1 MRAVSQGARRIAL
14 VVVVALLA
22 PVGVVASTAPPAGA
36 ALPACTVSWVS
47 PVDGDW
53 QADEGWSTGF
63 APNEDDHVCITVAGS
78 YTVTVDG
85 STEPIASLRV
95 GTAAGTTTQTL
106 HLASGDL
113 TATGGV
119 EVSPRGHVLLEPA
132 PGAPFGP
139 ELFVGPDATTAN
151 AGTIEVLGEA
161 DQRSGLDSL
170 VNAGMLRVETDLG
183 VADGFTN
190 DGTIVTGTGV
200 EVRVQATL
208 WTRGGQ
214 ALGRGTFEPDVL
226 RVGAMDAPFTDST
239 GSVFV
244 ARNAEISFEGDGT
257 LQISVLG
264 NTHVTGTPA
273 PDQLIRVT
281 AVGAQSAQLSYAGP
295 WTSDATIELRPSATS
310 GAYLTPDAP
319 ELDVF
324 VNEGTV
330 VRVPATGGVASM
342 GGDVVNRGGIDTGGG
357 VLAVSGDLR
366 NDATID
372 LRLGEIAVGG
382 DLDLPLGSVVHHG
395 IRGGGDPD
403 VGHLTVGGTATL
415 AGLLITHTDDEA
427 VPAPGAVA
435 AVVEAAARTGTFR
448 EILFWGPASYD
459 TQHTATRLNL
469 IRRASETPTRR
480 FVRAAF
486 QDFLDRQPDL
496 KELSN
501 HAGTIDSGNGT
512 RASLV
517 RSLSRSPEYVTTLVQ
532 RFYADTLGRPGD
544 PGGVAFWVGE
554 LRSGRKTVAEVAG
567 SFYASP
573 EYFTRAGGTN
583 QAWITDLYGVFFERA
598 PTSGD
603 LTYWTGRI
611 GSRGRTRVAVE
622 LFQSLESRRQRVD
635 RLYQELLGRDG
646 DAGGVDYWAGRLTRE
661 GDLALAVDL
670 ASSGEY
676 LDRAQIRYP

>member
-1 MRAVSQGARRIAL
+1 MA
-14 VVVVALLA
+14 
-22 PVGVVASTAPPAGA
+22 
-36 ALPACTVSWVS
+36 
-47 PVDGDW
+47 
-53 QADEGWSTGF
+53 
-63 APNEDDHVCITVAGS
+63 
-78 YTVTVDG
+78 
-85 STEPIASLRV
+85 
-95 GTAAGTTTQTL
+95 
-106 HLASGDL
+106 
-113 TATGGV
+113 
-119 EVSPRGHVLLEPA
+119 PRGHVLLEPA
-132 PGAPFGP
+132 PGTTSNQPR
-139 ELFVGPDATTAN
+139 LVVGFDTTTAN
-151 AGTIEVLGEA
+151 AGTIEVLGEP
-161 DQRSGLDSL
+161 DQRGTLDSL
-170 VNAGMLRVETDLG
+170 VNAGTLRVETDLSID
-183 VADGFTN
+183 DGFTN

-200 EVRVQATL
+200 VVRVQATL

-239 GSVFV
+239 GPAFVFPQD
-244 ARNAEISFEGDGT
+244 REISFQGDGT
-257 LQISVLG
+257 LRIVVLD
-264 NTHVTGTPA
+264 TARVSGTPA
-273 PDQLIRVT
+273 PDQLIQVT
-281 AVGAQSAQLSYAGP
+281 AVGGAWARLYYAGT
-295 WTSDATIELRPSATS
+295 WTSEATIELRPSATS
-310 GAYLTPDAP
+310 MASLHPNEP

-330 VRVPATGGVASM
+330 VRVPATGGAASLD
-342 GGDVVNRGGIDTGGG
+342 GDVVNRGVIDTGDG

-372 LRLGEIAVGG
+372 LRHGEIEVSG
-382 DLDLPLGSVVHHG
+382 DLDLPIGSVVHHG

-403 VGHLTVGGTATL
+403 VGHLTARDTAAL
-415 AGLLITHTDDEA
+415 GGLLITHTDDEA

-435 AVVEAAARTGTFR
+435 TVVEAAARTGTFR
-448 EILFWGPASYD
+448 EVLFWGPASYD

-469 IRRASETPTRR
+469 IRRASESATRR

-486 QDFLDRQPDL
+486 QDFLGRQPDL

-517 RSLSRSPEYVTTLVQ
+517 RSLSRSPEYVTALVQ

-573 EYFTRAGGTN
+573 EYFNRTGGTD
-583 QAWITDLYGVFFERA
+583 QAWITDLYGVFFER
-598 PTSGD
+598 PPSTGD

-635 RLYQELLGRDG
+635 RLYQDLLGRDG
-646 DAGGVDYWAGRLTRE
+646 DAGGIDYWAGRLTRE
-661 GDLALAVDL
+661 GDLALAVFL

-676 LDRAQIRYP
+676 LDRAQVRYP